1 MKNKLLPLLFLALSL
16 VCSQDMLRAEPDN
29 IDVALFQNVPIL
41 VQKLRELELRNV
53 GVLPFQF
60 RDNAGVPRSTGALIQ
75 TNLAAR
81 TEQVIAY
88 IRDVDDPVNVVFG
101 MLAQARALDA
111 SAAYNSP
118 EACQKLLALEY
129 KFPVDEMQPSKLD
142 GFVTGVIEVSKDW
155 KQSSLLFQCYDA
167 KTGQMTELGP
177 FSFPTDRKMLMQ
189 YGRAY
194 SLTAAGWDAR
204 TKGVQSRNIFALI
217 GQDEK
222 NVQSEENEKVAEMY
236 TSRVGQPVDGNPWAQ
251 FPVTLTIKYDGQP
264 QELSKDSYFSSFN
277 FSIADPKP
285 NQRVTFELK
294 NTANEKI
301 AVVLAVNGK
310 NLIYEENA
318 NDPDSCNKFVL
329 EPGATYSVP
338 GIYLSGLKSYQPLV
352 GAADQQTSELAAR
365 FPAEAVGII
374 SLSVYREVPTYDPG
388 GVTHFLSQNN
398 SGKLSNEAV
407 NMNAKIP
414 EATKN
419 KSDKPET
426 KGKSKLE
433 FLSDDSETWHN
444 SFDTNLVRSGSKQTS
459 AKGSFH
465 PTSTTKTAK
474 NWSDLSKG
482 IGRNALIASAS
493 RGLIVPSRQET
504 QQQLGTASLGAVSQT
519 DVAIIRYLD
528 VARQ

>member
-1 MKNKLLPLLFLALSL
+1 MKNKLFALLFLALSL
-16 VCSQDMLRAEPDN
+16 INLPDNLRAEPDN
-29 IDVALFQNVPIL
+29 IDVALFKNVPIL

-60 RDNAGVPRSTGALIQ
+60 RDNAGVPHSTGALIQ

-88 IRDVDDPVNVVFG
+88 IRDVDDPVNVVFD

-111 SAAYNSP
+111 AAAYDTP
-118 EACQKLLALEY
+118 EARQKLLALEY

-155 KQSSLLFQCYDA
+155 KQSSLLFQFYDA
-167 KTGQMTELGP
+167 KTGQLSELGP

-194 SLTAAGWDAR
+194 SLSAAGWDPR
-204 TKGVQSRNIFALI
+204 TKGVQTRSIFALI
-217 GQDEK
+217 EQDEK
-222 NVQSEENEKVAEMY
+222 DVASEENQKVAEMY
-236 TSRVGQPVDGNPWAQ
+236 INRVGQPVDANPWAQ

-277 FSIADPKP
+277 FSIEDPKP

-338 GIYLSGLKSYQPLV
+338 GIYLPGLKSYQPLV
-352 GAADQQTSELAAR
+352 GAADQQTSELATR
-365 FPAEAVGII
+365 FPSEAVGII

-388 GVTHFLSQNN
+388 GVTHFLSQKD

-407 NMNAKIP
+407 NMNANIP
-414 EATKN
+414 EATKTN
-419 KSDKPET
+419 KPET
-426 KGKSKLE
+426 KGKSSLE

-444 SFDTNLVRSGSKQTS
+444 SYDPSLFRSGSKRTS

-474 NWSDLSKG
+474 RWSELSKG
-482 IGRNALIASAS
+482 IGRNALVTSAS
-493 RGLIVPSRQET
+493 RGLIVPSEQKAE
-504 QQQLGTASLGAVSQT
+504 QQLGTASLGAVSQT